1 MSYVIITVHKIFR
14 ENRLVMKAVEVTGTL
29 DEQGQLCLD
38 EPIKNFRPSAVRV
51 IILFPEMTEEVDPD
65 DTPVEEIKASLKQAL
80 KEAKAGQRIP
90 LAEMWEGIDV
100 E

>member
-1 MSYVIITVHKIFR
+1 
-14 ENRLVMKAVEVTGTL
+14 MKAVEVTGTL
-29 DEQGQLCLD
+29 DEQGQLSLD
-38 EPIKNFRPSAVRV
+38 QPIKNFRSSAVRV
-51 IILFPEMTEEVDPD
+51 IILFPEMTEEFAPDDPD
-65 DTPVEEIKASLKQAL
+65 DTPIEEIKTSLKQAL